1 MFNSYMRVLSAL
13 ILFSLISTKAFAADG
28 GPLLKGK
35 LSVSEPSEVTIVY
48 DYDGDNYVETVTTSP
63 DGTFAIDCT
72 LPVDAVEALVYVGG
86 QPFGAYLKNGST
98 TVMNIDG
105 RSVAFSGDNVA
116 ENKFIN
122 AYMQAFYP
130 MNYKPSHDVPFVF
143 ADYLDKL
150 NSERDKAKAFLPAI
164 SEPARSRYSAMTD
177 SYYNQVLLMLLSMD
191 NSDEHKAQAEAI
203 IAGIDPNSDISRLTG
218 TLNYWYNSSDIH
230 RSMKGNTVRDY
241 IINQFAAV
249 DSVLTNEANKKSIWN
264 SLGSMYMM
272 VDRPSDD
279 DVRDF
284 LAAVEPQLSRAPKI
298 REHLLKVYES
308 MKPKV
313 NNGDAV
319 PTDPILIAPD
329 GSKCK
334 LSELLGKTV
343 VYIDIWAT
351 WCGPCCREIPHMDKL
366 VERFKGNDAITF
378 VSISRD
384 DNRQAWLK
392 KLERDNPAWPQY
404 IFDKSSGDEF
414 MNAMSIS
421 GIPRFLLIGKDG
433 KFIAIDAARPSNA
446 DIDTILNDAISN
458 K

>member
-1 MFNSYMRVLSAL
+1 MFNSCMRVLSVL
-13 ILFSLISTKAFAADG
+13 ILLSLISVSAIAADG
-28 GPLLKGK
+28 VPLLKGK
-35 LSVSEPSEVTIVY
+35 VNVTEPVGVSVVY
-48 DYDGDNYVETVTTSP
+48 DYNGDNYVKTLRTAA
-63 DGTFAIDCT
+63 DGSFVFDGQ
-72 LPVDAVEALVYVGG
+72 LPAEALDVMIYVDG
-86 QPFGAYLKNGST
+86 QPYGAHLKQGAT
-98 TVMNIDG
+98 TVMDIDG
-105 RSVAFSGDNVA
+105 NADFSGDNVA
-116 ENKFIN
+116 ESRFFN
-122 AYMQAFYP
+122 AYTQAFFP
-130 MNYKPSHDVPFVF
+130 MAYKPSPDVPFVY
-143 ADYLDKL
+143 ADYLAKL
-150 NSERDKAKAFLPAI
+150 NSARDNAKSFLPAV
-164 SEPARSRYSAMTD
+164 SEPARSRYAAMAD
-177 SYYNQVLLMLLSMD
+177 SYYNQVLLMLMGMD
-191 NSDEHKAQAEAI
+191 SSGDHKAQADAI
-203 IAGIDPNSDISRLTG
+203 IASVDPDSDISRLTG

-230 RSMKGNTVRDY
+230 KTRNGNTIRDY
-241 IINQFAAV
+241 MVGQFAAI
-249 DSVLTNEANKKSIWN
+249 DSALTNEGNKKSLWN

-272 VDRPSDD
+272 FQPDNDEVQS
-279 DVRDF
+279 F
-284 LAAVEPQLSRAPKI
+284 LADVEPQLSRAPMV

-319 PTDPILIAPD
+319 PTDPVLIAPD

-351 WCGPCCREIPHMDKL
+351 WCGPCCREIPYMDKL

-404 IFDKSSGDEF
+404 IFDKTSGDEF

-433 KFIAIDAARPSNA
+433 KFIAVDAARPSNA
-446 DIDTILNDAISN
+446 EIDTILSKAIAN

>member
-1 MFNSYMRVLSAL
+1 
-13 ILFSLISTKAFAADG
+13 
-28 GPLLKGK
+28 
-35 LSVSEPSEVTIVY
+35 
-48 DYDGDNYVETVTTSP
+48 
-63 DGTFAIDCT
+63 
-72 LPVDAVEALVYVGG
+72 
-86 QPFGAYLKNGST
+86 
-98 TVMNIDG
+98 
-105 RSVAFSGDNVA
+105 
-116 ENKFIN
+116 
-122 AYMQAFYP
+122 
-130 MNYKPSHDVPFVF
+130 
-143 ADYLDKL
+143 
-150 NSERDKAKAFLPAI
+150 
-164 SEPARSRYSAMTD
+164 
-177 SYYNQVLLMLLSMD
+177 
-191 NSDEHKAQAEAI
+191 
-203 IAGIDPNSDISRLTG
+203 
-218 TLNYWYNSSDIH
+218 
-230 RSMKGNTVRDY
+230 
-241 IINQFAAV
+241 
-249 DSVLTNEANKKSIWN
+249 
-264 SLGSMYMM
+264 
-272 VDRPSDD
+272 
-279 DVRDF
+279 
-284 LAAVEPQLSRAPKI
+284 LSRAPMV

-319 PTDPILIAPD
+319 PTDPVLIAPD

-404 IFDKSSGDEF
+404 IFDKASGDEF

-446 DIDTILNDAISN
+446 DIDTILNYAISN
-458 K
+458 KYSQWIYKPFIIQLTL